1 MTVNELVNKF
11 ENDRQWVDICTPA
24 GRLSGTKEKILT
36 EYDYSNVEVSDWRIT
51 LTNVLE
57 IDV

>member
-1 MTVNELVNKF
+1 MTVTELINKF
-11 ENDRQWVDICTPA
+11 QNDRQWVDICTPL
-24 GRLSGTKEKILT
+24 GRLSETKRKILS
-36 EYDYSNVEVSDWRIT
+36 EYDYSNVEVSDWRVT

>member
-1 MTVNELVNKF
+1 MTVTELINKF
-11 ENDRQWVDICTPA
+11 QNDKQWIDICTPL
-24 GRLSGTKEKILT
+24 GRLSGTKEKILS
-36 EYDYSNVEVSDWRIT
+36 EYDYSDVKVSNWRVT